1 LQVTSA
7 KFQISAD
14 TPARIILQTFG
25 LALAGLWIVIRTLVE
40 YGRPAAGAGQALRII
55 GAERW
60 LLAWSM
66 SSWSAILYVMP
77 HIFAFLRQGVDGALA
92 TFGCYLLF
100 FALIAQV
107 WVFCGGSL
115 CTRSMLHSWTCEACM
130 LYCCFTG
137 AYCCFT
143 AALLLLYF

>member
-1 LQVTSA
+1 M
-7 KFQISAD
+7 
-14 TPARIILQTFG
+14 QTFG
-25 LALAGLWIVIRTLVE
+25 LALAGLWIVIRTLVQ

-107 WVFCGGSL
+107 WVSVETARALVAC
-115 CTRSMLHSWTCEACM
+115 CTAGHAKPA
-130 LYCCFTG
+130 CFT
-137 AYCCFT
+137 AALQPLT